1 MHNVMPV
8 TEHKSVAWQRAWA
21 CCPGPRSIQSAIAL
35 AIKLATT
42 ASMAENDACVV

>member
-1 MHNVMPV
+1 MHNVMPD
-8 TEHKSVAWQRAWA
+8 KASRGSA
-21 CCPGPRSIQSAIAL
+21 CAAPAQGASNRPIAL